1 MKRIVLL
8 IVAVVFSASVSAQ
21 TMPSVNTDD
30 VKDAGMA
37 VAAEQSGDAEE
48 QIKEALMKDEGLQED
63 AIEYLKDNEDTSDA
77 LTEIIQE
84 NEDSLSGIMEA
95 VMGDSALSS
104 AAIEYISNNPE
115 LLKKAMKI
123 VGM

>member
-8 IVAVVFSASVSAQ
+8 IVAVVFSASISAQ
-21 TMPSVNTDD
+21 TVPSVTAED

-37 VAAEQSGDAEE
+37 VAAEQTPDLEK
-48 QIKEALMKDEGLQED
+48 QIKEALMKDESLQE
-63 AIEYLKDNEDTSDA
+63 ETVGYLRDNEDTSDA
-77 LTEIIQE
+77 ITEIIGE

-95 VMGDSALSS
+95 VMGDSTLSS
-104 AAIEYISNNPE
+104 AAIQWISNNPE
-115 LLKKAMKI
+115 MLKKAMKI